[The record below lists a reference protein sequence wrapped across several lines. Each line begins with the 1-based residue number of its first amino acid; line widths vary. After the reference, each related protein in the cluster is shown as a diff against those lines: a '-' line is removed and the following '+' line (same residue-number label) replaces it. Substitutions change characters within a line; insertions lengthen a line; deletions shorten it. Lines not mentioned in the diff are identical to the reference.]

1 MNVNE
6 NQLKPNENKE
16 FQTDNDKPNNKKLKA
31 DFISENKNHKKEM
44 NNYIK
49 EKNVK
54 AQEEKKKKKEE
65 KDKKRK
71 LEHEIK
77 KQKENKKIFNEKII
91 YIIKIKINLFNQLLM
106 NIREIFYSKIIS
118 VIRESKIKNSY
129 LLGRIGNIDLS
140 LIIEKIKGIFIK
152 YLPINKNIY
161 ALIDSAG
168 NQIIKNDKY
177 FKKEN
182 ENKKLKKKIMK
193 NKMKIKLKIK

>member
-31 DFISENKNHKKEM
+31 DFISEDKNHKKEM

-49 EKNVK
+49 EKK
-54 AQEEKKKKKEE
+54 AKEEKMKKKEE

-106 NIREIFYSKIIS
+106 NIQEIFYSKKIS
-118 VIRESKIKNSY
+118 VIKESKIENFY

-140 LIIEKIKGIFIK
+140 IIIEKIKGISIK
-152 YLPINKNIY
+152 YLLINKNIY

-177 FKKEN
+177 FKKGN

>member
-31 DFISENKNHKKEM
+31 DFISEDKNHKKEM

-54 AQEEKKKKKEE
+54 AQEEKMKKKEE

-106 NIREIFYSKIIS
+106 NIREIFYSKKIS
-118 VIRESKIKNSY
+118 ANRESKIKNFY

-140 LIIEKIKGIFIK
+140 IIIEKIKGIFVK
-152 YLPINKNIY
+152 YLLINKNIY
-161 ALIDSAG
+161 ALFDSAG

-177 FKKEN
+177 FKN
-182 ENKKLKKKIMK
+182 ENKKLKKKIKK